1 MPGVQRIAGRAVAL
15 DRRDVDTDQIIP
27 ASWLKRVERTG
38 FAAGLFGA
46 WRTDPGFV
54 LNRPGASEA
63 RVLVAGSNF
72 GCGSSREHAVWALQ
86 DFGFQAVVAPSF
98 GDIFRNNSVAAGLV
112 PALVSEQSAA
122 RLFAA
127 LAADPDAE
135 VVVDV
140 AARTVAIGSAGLL
153 EPFELADY
161 AQWRLLEGLDDIA
174 LTLRHEQEISAF
186 EAAPP
191 GVAAQPGRPERLG
204 RLAWAAGRV
213 RWGITEFSV
222 PLERH
227 DAATTR
233 NADRASPG
241 KRRPGRS

>member
-1 MPGVQRIAGRAVAL
+1 MSGIQRIASRAVAL

-27 ASWLKRVERTG
+27 ASWLKRVERSG

-46 WRTDPGFV
+46 WREDPGFV
-54 LNRPGASEA
+54 LNRPGAAEA
-63 RVLVAGSNF
+63 KVLVAGSNF

-98 GDIFRNNSVAAGLV
+98 GDIFRSNAVASGLV
-112 PALVSEQSAA
+112 PAKVTEEGVA

-140 AARTVAIGSAGLL
+140 AAREVAIPPAGLA

-161 AQWRLLEGLDDIA
+161 AQWRLLEGLDDIG
-174 LTLRHEQEISAF
+174 LTLRHEEEITAF
-186 EAAPP
+186 EAS
-191 GVAAQPGRPERLG
+191 RPVWLPS
-204 RLAWAAGRV
+204 LAGQ
-213 RWGITEFSV
+213 
-222 PLERH
+222 
-227 DAATTR
+227 
-233 NADRASPG
+233 
-241 KRRPGRS
+241 

>member
-1 MPGVQRIAGRAVAL
+1 MAGVKRIAGRAVAL
-15 DRRDVDTDQIIP
+15 DRRDIDTDQIIP

-46 WRTDPGFV
+46 WREDPGFA
-54 LNRPGASEA
+54 LNRPGAA
-63 RVLVAGSNF
+63 QAKVLVAGSNF

-112 PALVSEQSAA
+112 PAKVTEEGAA

-140 AARTVAIGSAGLL
+140 AAREVAIGPAGPG

-161 AQWRLLEGLDDIA
+161 AQWRLLEGLDDIG
-174 LTLRHEQEISAF
+174 LTLRHEEEITAF
-186 EAAPP
+186 EAT
-191 GVAAQPGRPERLG
+191 RPAWLPS
-204 RLAWAAGRV
+204 LAGQ
-213 RWGITEFSV
+213 
-222 PLERH
+222 
-227 DAATTR
+227 
-233 NADRASPG
+233 
-241 KRRPGRS
+241 

>member
-1 MPGVQRIAGRAVAL
+1 MPGLKRIAGRAVAL

-38 FAAGLFGA
+38 FASGLFGA
-46 WRTDPGFV
+46 WREDPGFV
-54 LNRPGASEA
+54 LNRPGAAEA
-63 RVLVAGSNF
+63 KVLVAGANF

-112 PALVSEQSAA
+112 PAKVTDEGAV

-127 LAADPDAE
+127 LAADPDAG

-140 AARTVAIGSAGLL
+140 AAREVAIPSAGLE

-161 AQWRLLEGLDDIA
+161 AQWRLLEGLDDIG
-174 LTLRHEQEISAF
+174 LTLRHEEEITAF
-186 EAAPP
+186 EASRPP
-191 GVAAQPGRPERLG
+191 WLPS
-204 RLAWAAGRV
+204 LAGQ
-213 RWGITEFSV
+213 
-222 PLERH
+222 
-227 DAATTR
+227 
-233 NADRASPG
+233 
-241 KRRPGRS
+241 